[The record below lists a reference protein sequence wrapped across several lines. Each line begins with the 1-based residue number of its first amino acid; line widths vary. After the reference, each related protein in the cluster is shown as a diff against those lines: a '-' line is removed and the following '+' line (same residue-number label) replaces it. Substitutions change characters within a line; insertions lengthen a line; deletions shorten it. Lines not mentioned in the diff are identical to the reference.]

1 MSQAYYGSEDMGHF
15 GLSLKRYAHFT
26 SPIRRYADLTI
37 HRALIEVNHWTKEQA
52 ISQSSQELKAI
63 GENIS
68 SSERKSMMAER
79 DTVDRYLAAYL
90 SEQVNVEIEGTIS
103 GVARFGVFVKLDGS
117 GADGLVPVSTIG
129 NEYFVYNRDTQ
140 TLSGEKS
147 GLLLRIG
154 KRVLVSLT
162 EVVPLTGG
170 LKLELLKL
178 EGKDVPT
185 FRKAR
190 RYISGKR
197 YKKRK

>member
-1 MSQAYYGSEDMGHF
+1 
-15 GLSLKRYAHFT
+15 
-26 SPIRRYADLTI
+26 
-37 HRALIEVNHWTKEQA
+37 
-52 ISQSSQELKAI
+52 
-63 GENIS
+63 
-68 SSERKSMMAER
+68 MMAER

>member
-1 MSQAYYGSEDMGHF
+1 MGHF
-15 GLSLKRYAHFT
+15 GLSLRRYAHFT

-37 HRALIEVNHWTKEQA
+37 HRALIQANHWTKEQA
-52 ISQSSQELKAI
+52 VLLSTQELKAI

-68 SSERKSMMAER
+68 ASERKSMMAER

-90 SEQVNVEIEGTIS
+90 SEHVDAEIEGTIS
-103 GVARFGVFVKLDGS
+103 GVARFGLFIRLDGS
-117 GADGLVPVSTIG
+117 GADGLVPISTIG
-129 NEYFVYNRDTQ
+129 NEYFVYNRDSQ

-154 KRVLVSLT
+154 KRVLVRLT

-178 EGKDVPT
+178 EGKALST
-185 FRKAR
+185 SRKTR
-190 RYISGKR
+190 RYVSSKR